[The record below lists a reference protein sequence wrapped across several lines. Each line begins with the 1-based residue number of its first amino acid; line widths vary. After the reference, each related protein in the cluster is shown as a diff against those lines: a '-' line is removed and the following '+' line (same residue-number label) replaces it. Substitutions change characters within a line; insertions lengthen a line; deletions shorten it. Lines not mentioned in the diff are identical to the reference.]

1 MARAKET
8 ILTLVLLSLIILGM
22 MYVVAALIDRDR
34 DSIDRIFR
42 KLTLVKTKEPFFLST
57 LAKHASLSLNI
68 EKKNCHLS
76 RIRCP
81 IAETN
86 T

>member
-1 MARAKET
+1 MGIQWNHLNLSIFDYGFFQGLMARAKET

-42 KLTLVKTKEPFFLST
+42 KST
-57 LAKHASLSLNI
+57 RSFS
-68 EKKNCHLS
+68 
-76 RIRCP
+76 
-81 IAETN
+81 
-86 T
+86 

>member
-42 KLTLVKTKEPFFLST
+42 KLDRSSFSSIGLGFFNPTLRLQCWDVTSF
-57 LAKHASLSLNI
+57 
-68 EKKNCHLS
+68 
-76 RIRCP
+76 
-81 IAETN
+81 
-86 T
+86 